1 MNDGRK
7 GRGILKK
14 EKEDKWELKAESGLN
29 HQRRKSLGDV
39 SARTC

>member
-7 GRGILKK
+7 GRGVLKK
-14 EKEDKWELKAESGLN
+14 EKDKWELKAESGVN
-29 HQRRKSLGDV
+29 HQRRKSLGDG